1 MQPLSQL
8 LLLFFVV
15 SILFVIRRT
24 RSKRKA
30 VRNVR
35 GPPRP
40 SLLLGHEWMIRQRD
54 HVGDLETQ
62 WLREYGAAYRIG
74 GCFGQ
79 DVLVL
84 SDPRAL
90 RYVFHTS
97 GYRFPKTSDV
107 HRQMDAFF
115 GPGLVTVNGI
125 AHQRQRKIMN
135 PAFSASQLRK
145 FLPLF
150 QTFASRLTDKLKN
163 DIRDEA
169 AGRVV
174 DVLQWTS
181 KVALDIIGIT
191 AFRYHFHA
199 LEDEEGASEL
209 RDTLH
214 NIFSK
219 SSSSL
224 SRLEL
229 LYTSLWRMLPGFVL
243 KMLDLVPARDVLQ
256 PLRFKNS
263 SQRIASEIFRKQV
276 DVVANDM
283 NTAERDIVNVLA
295 LSYLT
300 EEPSKRMSDE
310 EIYSQLST
318 FTLAGHD
325 TTAATTAWVLYE
337 LSRHPHIQAQIR
349 EEILQT
355 RERCQGDL
363 TSSDYDSMA
372 LLNAVIKETLRIHPF
387 VTTLIRVA
395 AQDDVI
401 PLLEPIVAVD
411 GSVMSEIPIP
421 KGQVIVASL
430 YTYNR
435 LPSVWGHDADVWN
448 PDRFLNPLWSKQTS
462 LGVYANLMSF
472 SAGIRA
478 CIGWRFA
485 VMEVQGLITELLS
498 NFEFS
503 PSEEGLELQ
512 HAPGAQTL
520 TPVVKGRAHEGEQ
533 VPLRVALLSKE

>member
-1 MQPLSQL
+1 MLSISHILVLFL
-8 LLLFFVV
+8 LT
-15 SILFVIRRT
+15 SILAVIRM
-24 RSKRKA
+24 RSRRKA

-40 SLLLGHEWMIRQRD
+40 SLLLGHEWMIHQRE
-54 HVGDLETQ
+54 HVGGLEMQ
-62 WLREYGAAYRIG
+62 WLKEYGAVYRIG

-84 SDPRAL
+84 CDPRAL
-90 RYVFHTS
+90 QYVFHTS
-97 GYRFPKTSDV
+97 GYRFPKTADV
-107 HRQMDAFF
+107 GRQADAIF
-115 GPGLVTVNGI
+115 GPGLTTVNGT

-135 PAFSASQLRK
+135 PAFSAFQLRQI
-145 FLPLF
+145 LPLF
-150 QTFASRLTDKLKN
+150 QTFASRLSDKMKN
-163 DIRDEA
+163 EIRDNA
-169 AGRVV
+169 AGDVV
-174 DVLQWTS
+174 DVFQWTS

-199 LEDEEGASEL
+199 LEGEESASEL
-209 RDTLH
+209 RDTLRDL
-214 NIFSK
+214 FSN
-219 SSSSL
+219 SRATL

-229 LYTSLWRMLPGFVL
+229 LYGALWRMLPRLVL
-243 KMLDLVPARDVLQ
+243 KILDLVPARDVVR

-263 SQRIASEIFRKQV
+263 SRRISRGIFQKQV

-283 NTAERDIVNVLA
+283 NTTERDIVNVLA
-295 LSYLT
+295 LSYLM
-300 EEPSKRMSDE
+300 EDPSKRMSEE

-318 FTLAGHD
+318 FTVAGHD
-325 TTAATTAWVLYE
+325 TTATTTAWLLYE

-355 RERCQGDL
+355 RECCQGDL
-363 TSSDYDSMA
+363 TSSDYDSMP
-372 LLNAVIKETLRIHPF
+372 LLNAVIKETLRVHPF

-395 AQDDVI
+395 TQDDVI
-401 PLLEPIVAVD
+401 PLSEPITTVD
-411 GSVMSEIPIP
+411 GTVVLDIPIP

-435 LPSVWGHDADVWN
+435 LPSIWGHDADVWN
-448 PDRFLNPLWSKQTS
+448 PDRFLHPPRTQQAS

-485 VMEVQGLITELLS
+485 IMEMQVLITELLGK
-498 NFEFS
+498 FEFS
-503 PSEEGLELQ
+503 PSEEGLELLHLRVPQ
-512 HAPGAQTL
+512 ILIPA
-520 TPVVKGRAHEGEQ
+520 VKGRIHEGEQ